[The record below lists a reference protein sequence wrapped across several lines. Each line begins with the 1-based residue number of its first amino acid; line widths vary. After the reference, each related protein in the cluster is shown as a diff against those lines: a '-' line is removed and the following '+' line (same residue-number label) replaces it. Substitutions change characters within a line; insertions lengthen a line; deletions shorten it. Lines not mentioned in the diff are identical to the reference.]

1 MISLSLSR
9 VIGIKVEAGG
19 IMEKKYMKLGLFLA
33 GYGHHVASWRHP
45 QASEAGPMDLEH
57 LINVAK
63 TAEKGKFDLL
73 FLADSLF
80 VSETSHPN
88 ILSRFEPLTLL
99 SVLARET
106 QHIGLAS
113 TASTTYEEPFHLA
126 RRFSSLDHISNGRAA
141 WNIVTSSINSTAE
154 NFNGTKHMEH
164 ELRYERAEE
173 FVDVTTQLWRSWESE
188 TFKRD
193 KQEGVFIDASK
204 LHAINHVGKHFKV
217 RGPLNIERSPQVRP
231 LLIQAGSSP
240 TGTELAAK
248 VADVVFTAQS
258 NRNDAQT
265 FYEKIKTKATHYNK
279 TKNQIAVMPGL
290 FPVIGDTEEAA
301 QQQYQQLQDLI
312 LPEIGLKILAPYV
325 GEIDLT
331 QYDLSTPFADISFDT
346 GNGVQSRFEVIL
358 REAKAHDLT
367 LEQVMKQV
375 AGSRGHHIVVG
386 TPEQIADKMEDW
398 FNNKAADGF
407 NIMPPLLPTQFD
419 KFVEQVIPI
428 LQKRNLV
435 QTSYVSGTL
444 REKFGLENN

>member
-9 VIGIKVEAGG
+9 IIGINREVGA

-45 QASEAGPMDLEH
+45 HAAERGPMDLNH
-57 LINVAK
+57 LVDIAK

-106 QHIGLAS
+106 QSIGLAS

-126 RRFSSLDHISNGRAA
+126 RIFSSLDHISNGRAA

-154 NFNGTKHMEH
+154 NFNGTRHMEH

-173 FVDVTTQLWRSWESE
+173 FVEVTNKLWRSWESD
-188 TFKRD
+188 TFLRN
-193 KQEGVFIDASK
+193 KQDGEFINASK
-204 LHAINHVGKHFKV
+204 LHTIDHQGKHFKV
-217 RGPLNIERSPQVRP
+217 KGPLNIEQSPQVRP

-248 VADVVFTAQS
+248 VADVVFTAQ
-258 NRNDAQT
+258 RNKPDAQS
-265 FYEKIKTKATHYNK
+265 FYEKLKQKAKRYDKSN
-279 TKNQIAVMPGL
+279 NQIAIMPGL
-290 FPVIGDTEEAA
+290 FPVIGDTEA
-301 QQQYQQLQDLI
+301 QANQYYQELQDLI
-312 LPEIGLKILAPYV
+312 LPEVGLKILAPYV

-331 QYDLSTPFADISFDT
+331 QYDLSTRFADINFDT

-358 REAKAHDLT
+358 KDAEANDLT

-375 AGSRGHHIVVG
+375 AGSRGHHIVIG
-386 TPEQIADKMEDW
+386 TPEQVADKMEDW
-398 FNNKAADGF
+398 FVNQAADGF
-407 NIMPPLLPTQFD
+407 NIMPPLLPTQFE

-428 LQKRNLV
+428 LQERNLV
-435 QTSYVSGTL
+435 QKAYTAGTL
-444 REKFGLENN
+444 REKFGLTSH

>member
-1 MISLSLSR
+1 
-9 VIGIKVEAGG
+9 
-19 IMEKKYMKLGLFLA
+19 MENRYMKLGLFLA

-45 QASEAGPMDLEH
+45 QASETGPMDLEH
-57 LINVAK
+57 LIKVAK

-106 QHIGLAS
+106 QQIGLAS

-126 RRFSSLDHISNGRAA
+126 RSFSSLDHISGGRAA

-173 FVDVTTQLWRSWESE
+173 FVDVTNQLWRSWESD
-188 TFKRD
+188 TFKRNKED
-193 KQEGVFIDASK
+193 GVFIDPSK
-204 LHAINHVGKHFKV
+204 LHTINYVGKHFKV

-231 LLIQAGSSP
+231 LLIQAGSSA

-258 NRNDAQT
+258 NLKDSQQ
-265 FYEKIKTKATHYNK
+265 FYENIKAKALRYDK
-279 TKNQIAVMPGL
+279 TENQISIMPGL
-290 FPVIGDTEEAA
+290 FPVIGDTESEAH
-301 QQQYQQLQDLI
+301 QNYQQLQDLI
-312 LPEIGLKILAPYV
+312 LPEIGLKILSPYL
-325 GEIDLT
+325 GEIDLA
-331 QYDLSTPFADISFDT
+331 QYDLSTPFADIDFEI

-358 REAKAHDLT
+358 KEAKANDLT

-375 AGSRGHHIVVG
+375 AGSRGHHIVIG
-386 TPEQIADKMEDW
+386 TAEQIADKMEDW
-398 FNNKAADGF
+398 FVNKAADGF
-407 NIMPPLLPTQFD
+407 NIMPPLLPTQFE

-428 LQKRNLV
+428 LQDRNLV
-435 QTSYVSGTL
+435 QKTYKSGTL
-444 REKFGLENN
+444 REKFGLKNN